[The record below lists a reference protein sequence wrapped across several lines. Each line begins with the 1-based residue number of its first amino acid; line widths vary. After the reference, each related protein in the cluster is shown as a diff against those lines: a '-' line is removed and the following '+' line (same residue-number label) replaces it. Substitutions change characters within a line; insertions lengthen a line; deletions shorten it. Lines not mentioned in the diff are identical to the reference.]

1 MGRVDAVTVA
11 VLVFAPVAAVRWARL
26 VGRDAI
32 TGSLR
37 DRLRNGGPTASWVL
51 SGWECAACSTLQFA
65 TATVAALVAS
75 EASAVVAELVV
86 AALTIGQIALI
97 FDPLIS
103 RDSNQLPE
111 RPEGPLFRV
120 TQTRVG
126 VVGTD
131 VLLQPVDASS
141 VASIPNQIG
150 DVSIIAQVE
159 AVAPTEGWDTPTAA
173 VPPNMDELA

>member
-1 MGRVDAVTVA
+1 MDTVTIA
-11 VLVFAPVAAVRWARL
+11 VLVASPVAAVRWARL

-32 TGSLR
+32 TGPVR
-37 DRLRNGGPTASWVL
+37 NRLRNSGPVAEWVL
-51 SGWECAACSTLQFA
+51 SGWECVACSTLQFA
-65 TATVAALVAS
+65 AVVVTALFAS

-97 FDPLIS
+97 LDPLIS

-126 VVGTD
+126 VGGTD

-141 VASIPNQIG
+141 VAAIPNQIG

-159 AVAPTEGWDTPTAA
+159 AVAQTEGWASQTTA

>member
-1 MGRVDAVTVA
+1 MDAVTVA
-11 VLVFAPVAAVRWARL
+11 VLVASPVAAVRWARL

-32 TGSLR
+32 TGPVR
-37 DRLRNGGPTASWVL
+37 NRLRNGGPVAAWVL
-51 SGWECAACSTLQFA
+51 SGWECVACSTLQFA
-65 TATVAALVAS
+65 SVTVVALVAS
-75 EASAVVAELVV
+75 EVSAVVAASLV

-97 FDPLIS
+97 LDPLIS

-126 VVGTD
+126 VGGTD

-141 VASIPNQIG
+141 VAAIPHQIG
-150 DVSIIAQVE
+150 DVSIISEVE
-159 AVAPTEGWDTPTAA
+159 AVAPTEGWASQTTA

>member
-1 MGRVDAVTVA
+1 MDTVTIA
-11 VLVFAPVAAVRWARL
+11 VLVASPVAAVRWARL

-32 TGSLR
+32 TGPVR
-37 DRLRNGGPTASWVL
+37 NRLRNSGPVAEWVL
-51 SGWECAACSTLQFA
+51 SGWECVACSTLQFA
-65 TATVAALVAS
+65 AVVVTALFAS

-97 FDPLIS
+97 LDPLIS

-126 VVGTD
+126 VGGTD

-141 VASIPNQIG
+141 VAAIPHQIG
-150 DVSIIAQVE
+150 DVSIISEVE
-159 AVAPTEGWDTPTAA
+159 AVAPTEGWANPTTA
-173 VPPNMDELA
+173 VPPNMDDIT